1 MQKLYEQFVK
11 ERTYLKNVS
20 PATIQWYWS
29 SWRPFSPFLSECPS
43 VTSAIKAGVL
53 EGIAHL
59 KEAGVKA
66 VSINTYVCSLNAF
79 LSWAHAEGH
88 LQERV
93 RLARLKAEQKIVS
106 TLTDSQILSILAHRG
121 KTMSS
126 HRSHT
131 LACLMLD
138 TGLRANEALT
148 LKREDVDLDNLLLRV
163 KGKGGKHR
171 AVPFSFA
178 MRKLLYRWLQRH
190 SYPLVFPCAN
200 GNPQSQRNALRDFK
214 QFGCKL
220 GITGVRFSFHTLRHT
235 FAVNYVRAGG
245 SVFHLQKMLG
255 HSSLTMTRRYCELQ
269 TADVQAVHER
279 LSLLSRS

>member
-1 MQKLYEQFVK
+1 MQKLYELFVK

-29 SWRPFSPFLSECPS
+29 TWKPFAAHLTECDPKPA
-43 VTSAIKAGVL
+43 AIKAAVL
-53 EGIAHL
+53 DGIAAL
-59 KEAGVKA
+59 KESGVKP
-66 VSINTYVCSLNAF
+66 VSINTYLCSLNAF
-79 LSWAHAEGH
+79 FSWAHAEGH
-88 LQERV
+88 ISERV
-93 RLARLKAEQKIVS
+93 RFPRLKAEQKVIA
-106 TLTDSQILSILAHRG
+106 TLTPAHITAILSYRP
-121 KTMSS
+121 KTLGR

-148 LKREDVDLDNLLLRV
+148 LKRDDVDLDNLLLKV

-171 AVPFSFA
+171 AVPFSFE

-190 SYPLVFPCAN
+190 SFPLVFPCAN
-200 GNPQSQRNALRDFK
+200 GNLQSQRNALRDFK
-214 QFGCKL
+214 QFGRKL

-245 SVFHLQKMLG
+245 SVFHLQKVLG

-279 LSLLSRS
+279 LSLLARQ